1 MTFGKCHCMMT
12 LMTEYVVRDWAR
24 IGAIVREHRRQAGLT
39 QAALAQGAG
48 VSRGWLVR
56 LEAGHSTADTPTVF
70 KVLRALDL
78 ELVARPTRRTEA
90 EAAAEL
96 ALAELLGDA

>member
-1 MTFGKCHCMMT
+1 
-12 LMTEYVVRDWAR
+12 MTEYVVRDWAR
-24 IGAIVREHRRQAGLT
+24 IGAIVREHRRRAGLT
-39 QAALAQGAG
+39 QADLAQRAG

-56 LEAGHSTADTPTVF
+56 LESGHPAADTPTVF

-78 ELVARPTRRTEA
+78 ELVVRPTRRTEA
-90 EAAAEL
+90 EAAAER

>member
-1 MTFGKCHCMMT
+1 MTFVS
-12 LMTEYVVRDWAR
+12 EYVVRDWAR

-39 QAALAQGAG
+39 QAALAQRAG
-48 VSRGWLVR
+48 VSRGWLVK

-78 ELVARPTRRTEA
+78 EIVARPTRRTEA
-90 EAAAEL
+90 EAAAER